1 MQGLP
6 PDLVVQSVLDGTA
19 VDPDLRTAGRHVG
32 PVIEGVFLAAADA
45 SVAAADGH
53 RPAAQIGLHRGQF
66 RHLAV
71 PPVGLQRPGDLPA
84 VGSAVL
90 VNSGEEDDERLVPQ
104 QVGVGVAQGLPQVGR
119 HLPKGGLLLFGGG
132 LEGQELVHGA
142 AHPHHRSGPACHFP
156 AAGDHRHGHVDV
168 VGAFRPLVA
177 VVGHV
182 FCRPGLDAP
191 MLILPG
197 VDGRQG
203 VLQAHAVLVQSGFG
217 TGAGGNGEGGVHVLD
232 AGAVVPDRDI
242 HIIPLLLQHDLYPAT
257 PLMGAE
263 IGDGVVDQLAE
274 GLAEVLEVAGNA
286 GEKLLAVWGVVDV
299 SNDDLAHNSSSK
311 KCFFENKTHGAG
323 RCPTSCGRILQH
335 SSCPARRKRVYC
347 PYRCGES
354 RCVGGRITC
363 AGAKELQLL
372 CTAVFFTFY
381 EQYSISV

>member
-45 SVAAADGH
+45 AVAAADGH
-53 RPAAQIGLHRGQF
+53 RPAAQIGLHRGQL

-71 PPVGLQRPGDLPA
+71 PPVGFQRPGDLPA
-84 VGSAVL
+84 VGSAAL
-90 VNSGEEDDERLVPQ
+90 VNGGEADDERLVPQ

-119 HLPKGGLLLFGGG
+119 HLRKGGLLLFGGG

-142 AHPHHRSGPACHFP
+142 AHPHHRAGPACHFP

-182 FCRPGLDAP
+182 LCRPGLDAP

-203 VLQAHAVLVQSGFG
+203 VLQAHTVLV
-217 TGAGGNGEGGVHVLD
+217 
-232 AGAVVPDRDI
+232 
-242 HIIPLLLQHDLYPAT
+242 
-257 PLMGAE
+257 
-263 IGDGVVDQLAE
+263 
-274 GLAEVLEVAGNA
+274 
-286 GEKLLAVWGVVDV
+286 
-299 SNDDLAHNSSSK
+299 
-311 KCFFENKTHGAG
+311 
-323 RCPTSCGRILQH
+323 
-335 SSCPARRKRVYC
+335 
-347 PYRCGES
+347 
-354 RCVGGRITC
+354 
-363 AGAKELQLL
+363 
-372 CTAVFFTFY
+372 
-381 EQYSISV
+381 

>member
-19 VDPDLRTAGRHVG
+19 IDPDLRTAGRHVG

-45 SVAAADGH
+45 AVAAADGH
-53 RPAAQIGLHRGQF
+53 RPAAQIGLHRGQL

-71 PPVGLQRPGDLPA
+71 PPVGFQRPGKLPA
-84 VGSAVL
+84 VGSAAL
-90 VNSGEEDDERLVPQ
+90 VNGGEADGERLVPQ

-142 AHPHHRSGPACHFP
+142 AHPHHRAGPACHLP
-156 AAGDHRHGHVDV
+156 TAGDHRHGHVDV

-182 FCRPGLDAP
+182 LCRPGLDAP

-203 VLQAHAVLVQSGFG
+203 VLEAHAVLIQSGFG
-217 TGAGGNGEGGVHVLD
+217 AGAGGNGEGGVHVLD
-232 AGAVVPDRDI
+232 AGAVVPDHDV
-242 HIIPLLLQHDLYPAT
+242 HIISLLLQNDLHPAA

-263 IGDGVVDQLAE
+263 IGNGVVDQFAE

-311 KCFFENKTHGAG
+311 KYFFENKTHGAG
-323 RCPTSCGRILQH
+323 HCPTSCGRNVHFPLAPPTEKGYTVPI
-335 SSCPARRKRVYC
+335 
-347 PYRCGES
+347 G
-354 RCVGGRITC
+354 
-363 AGAKELQLL
+363 AGNP
-372 CTAVFFTFY
+372 V
-381 EQYSISV
+381 V